1 MQFMLCRQK
10 RMRLKPLLLILVAIT
25 APSTACHRAVRG
37 EPSTRGHYFEEGKA
51 SYYGTD
57 FQGRRTAS
65 GERFN
70 PEDFTAAHRTLR
82 FGTCLVVQNLRN
94 GARVQVRIND
104 RGPYAANRI
113 LDVSHAA
120 ARKLGMI
127 DDGWAPVRL
136 YHCHAS

>member
-1 MQFMLCRQK
+1 
-10 RMRLKPLLLILVAIT
+10 MRLKPRLLILVALA
-25 APSTACHRAVRG
+25 APSTACHHELRG
-37 EPSTRGHYFEEGKA
+37 ESATRGHYFEEGKA
-51 SYYGTD
+51 SYYGAE
-57 FQGRRTAS
+57 FKGRRTAN

-82 FGTCLVVQNLRN
+82 FGSCLVVQNLHN

-120 ARKLGMI
+120 ASKLGMI
-127 DDGWAPVRL
+127 GAGWAPVRL
-136 YHCHAS
+136 YHCDAS

>member
-1 MQFMLCRQK
+1 
-10 RMRLKPLLLILVAIT
+10 MRLKSQLLLLVAIT
-25 APSTACHRAVRG
+25 APSMGCHRAVRG
-37 EPSTRGHYFEEGKA
+37 EPTARGSGIEEGTA
-51 SYYGTD
+51 SYYGTE
-57 FQGRRTAS
+57 FRGRRTAS

-70 PEDFTAAHRTLR
+70 PEEFTAAHRTLR

-113 LDVSHAA
+113 LDVSQAA

-127 DDGWAPVRL
+127 VAGWAPVRL
-136 YHCHAS
+136 YRCDPS

>member
-1 MQFMLCRQK
+1 MHL
-10 RMRLKPLLLILVAIT
+10 RLQLLLLVAVS
-25 APSTACHRAVRG
+25 ALWMGCHRAVRG
-37 EPSTRGHYFEEGKA
+37 EPTGRGGFLEEGTA
-51 SYYGTD
+51 SYYGAE
-57 FQGRRTAS
+57 FRGRRTAS

-94 GARVQVRIND
+94 GARVRVRVND

-113 LDVSHAA
+113 LDVSYAA

-127 DDGWAPVRL
+127 VAGWAPVRL
-136 YHCHAS
+136 YRCDSS